1 MLRYTKEWLK
11 RRFTLSQNLEIEL
24 SIRSMRRWWQVKTG
38 KMDTPIDGEIPFW
51 VVSLGF
57 HLVVIIF
64 LARIMM
70 PEESVKAVSLTFD
83 DAVDQIV
90 EEDIP
95 MEIQFDELLT
105 EEIGADGDDGFETA
119 AAQAPIIDPISEDA
133 IDLEMQ
139 LRDVADIVTDND
151 LIEAT
156 AESMAIVPVK
166 GSVGN
171 SVKAASGAVDRM
183 TQEILMSM
191 QERETVVVW
200 MFDQSASLMEQ
211 REEIV
216 QRFDRIYDEL
226 GILQAAGHASFAD
239 KKQPLLTQVYAF
251 GSQIKPLLKN
261 PTPSLTTIKEAIQ
274 SIERDST
281 GIENVMETVVI
292 AAKDHASYRRIDKT
306 TGKPK
311 NNVMLIIVSDESGD
325 DKNQV
330 DNAIRIC
337 NQHQMPVY
345 VIGVPAPF
353 GRTNTEVKW
362 VDPDPEFDQSTQWAL
377 VSQGPESVMPERL
390 RLDSTGTF
398 GDLNMIDSGFGPFH
412 LTRLSYE
419 TGGIYFAVHPNR
431 NTNRRVKKWET
442 KSYSASLQHFFDPKI
457 MRRYKP
463 DYVTNQ
469 TYLARLKANESRS
482 ALVKAA
488 TFTTTGTL
496 ESPVLRF
503 EKLNEAAFVSNV
515 SAAQQT
521 AAIVEPQINRL
532 YEMLKVGEESRPDEV
547 SLRWQA
553 GFDLAMGRA
562 IAAKVRATSYN
573 AMLALIKTKLKFDPP
588 KNKKTP
594 QNNTWVLVPADVV
607 QTGSQDT
614 KLLEKA
620 SNYLN
625 RVVEDHPGTP
635 WALLAQRELET
646 PIGWKWEQDYTA
658 PPQPREAG
666 PNNNNNNNNAEP
678 RIPQPRMNAVPKT
691 KRPPPKL

>member
-11 RRFTLSQNLEIEL
+11 RRFTLSQNLETEL

-83 DAVDQIV
+83 DAVDQVV

-151 LIEAT
+151 FIEAT

-503 EKLNEAAFVSNV
+503 EKLSEAAFVSNV

-607 QTGSQDT
+607 QTGSHDT

>member
-1 MLRYTKEWLK
+1 MLGYTKEWLK

-70 PEESVKAVSLTFD
+70 PEESVKAVNLMID
-83 DAVDQIV
+83 DAVDQVV

-151 LIEAT
+151 FIEAT

-620 SNYLN
+620 SNYLS

-666 PNNNNNNNNAEP
+666 PNNNNNNNAEP

>member
-1 MLRYTKEWLK
+1 
-11 RRFTLSQNLEIEL
+11 
-24 SIRSMRRWWQVKTG
+24 MRRWWQVKTG

-70 PEESVKAVSLTFD
+70 PEESVKAVSLMID
-83 DAVDQIV
+83 DAVDQVV

-151 LIEAT
+151 FIEAT

-607 QTGSQDT
+607 QTGSHDT

-666 PNNNNNNNNAEP
+666 PNNNNNNNAEP